1 MEFNSNSKRLLKI
14 LVVLVIMY
22 IVELFYLY
30 YTNIIMK
37 VDGKDVTKTQFNE
50 VFEKNAN
57 TSGFLNLGIDIK
69 KDKKNSIYVLI
80 KDKTVDDLIKQTL
93 IDEEIE
99 KRHIEATKEEID
111 KEIQKAIVKYGSK
124 ENLKKALEQNEIS
137 TGKFKKDLGEKIKRG
152 KLANSIS
159 KTNVT
164 DADIKK
170 YYKENIMTFNK
181 PEKIRLSQILIAAN
195 PKMIEQK
202 LKAASENQ
210 GLNENE
216 IQNKIN
222 VELASKQ
229 EQAKQV
235 LAQLKKNPKLFTN
248 FAKENSDDKLS
259 ANQGGDL
266 GYFTQKE
273 FVEPFAS
280 AISKLRPNTL
290 SDLVKSPYGYHI
302 FVITEKTKAI
312 QEPIEKV
319 KDQIIATLE
328 QQQQDKT
335 LDNLAESLKKKAKIE
350 YKNPE
355 YKPKKTTSE
364 K

>member
-14 LVVLVIMY
+14 LVVLIIMY
-22 IVELFYLY
+22 IVELFYLH

-50 VFEKNAN
+50 IFEKNAN
-57 TSGFLNLGIDIK
+57 TSGFLSLGINIK
-69 KDKKNSIYVLI
+69 KDKKNAIYVLI

-111 KEIQKAIVKYGSK
+111 KEMQKAIAQYGSK
-124 ENLKKALEQNEIS
+124 ENLYKELDKKEIS
-137 TGKFKKDLGEKIKRG
+137 IRKFENDLSEKIKRE
-152 KLANSIS
+152 KLAESIS
-159 KTNVT
+159 KSNVT
-164 DADIKK
+164 DKDIKK
-170 YYKENIMTFNK
+170 YYKENVLTFNK
-181 PEKIRLSQILIAAN
+181 PEKIRLSHILIAAS

-202 LKAASENQ
+202 IKAAPENQ

-216 IQNKIN
+216 IKNKIN
-222 VELASKQ
+222 AEIAAKQ
-229 EQAKQV
+229 EQATEI

-248 FAKENSDDKLS
+248 LAKEKSEDKLS
-259 ANQGGDL
+259 ANKGGDL

-273 FVEPFAS
+273 FVEPFSS
-280 AISKLRPNTL
+280 AMSKLKPNTI
-290 SDLVKSPYGYHI
+290 SGLVKSPYGYHI
-302 FVITEKTKAI
+302 FVITEKTKAV
-312 QEPIEKV
+312 QEPVEKV
-319 KDQIIATLE
+319 KDQITATLK

-335 LDNLAESLKKKAKIE
+335 LDDFAESLKKKAKIE
-350 YKNPE
+350 YKNSE
-355 YKPKKTTSE
+355 YKPKTTASE